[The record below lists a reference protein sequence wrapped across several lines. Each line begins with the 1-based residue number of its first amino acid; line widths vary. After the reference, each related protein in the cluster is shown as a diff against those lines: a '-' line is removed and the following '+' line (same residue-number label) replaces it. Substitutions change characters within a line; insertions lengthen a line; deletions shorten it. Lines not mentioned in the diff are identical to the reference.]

1 MSDKSDKSDKDDKP
15 KKKGKGKGFLV
26 KGLGALLLVAAG
38 GGGTFALVQ
47 AGMIG
52 PGEEG
57 KKEKEK
63 DLPKLIKKGEED
75 PYAPK
80 TEGKEGEGEGPAEVE
95 GDGGSEYKTS
105 YYNFTEDFT
114 SNLKNSSALVQIS
127 IACSTRRDGRVLM
140 WLKKHELAIRS
151 AILVVLA
158 DTPEEDAFTPEGKER
173 LQKRLTATINKVLT
187 ETEGFGGIDEVYFKS
202 FLVQ

>member
-1 MSDKSDKSDKDDKP
+1 MSDKKDKEAKA
-15 KKKGKGKGFLV
+15 KKGKGFIV
-26 KGLGALLLVAAG
+26 KALGAVVLIAAG

-47 AGMIG
+47 SGMIG
-52 PGEEG
+52 GGEAEKA
-57 KKEKEK
+57 KKE
-63 DLPKLIKKGEED
+63 DNTPKLVRKGEED

-80 TEGKEGEGEGPAEVE
+80 AEGGKEGEGAGTAEVE
-95 GDGGSEYKTS
+95 GEGGSQYKTS

-127 IACSTRRDGRVLM
+127 LACSTHRDGRVLQ

-151 AILVVLA
+151 EILVVLA
-158 DTPEEDAFTPEGKER
+158 DTPEEDAFVPEGKQR
-173 LQKRLTATINKVLT
+173 LQKRLTGAINKVLT
-187 ETEGFGGIDEVYFKS
+187 QTEGFGGVDEVYFKS